1 MSERKQITL
10 RLAENQYEALEKLAK
25 NKQLS
30 VNSLIVEALW
40 DFLERESTKNVNKV
54 D

>member
-30 VNSLIVEALW
+30 VNSLVVNALW
-40 DFLERESTKNVNKV
+40 QYVNQY
-54 D
+54 

>member
-10 RLAENQYEALEKLAK
+10 RLAENQYEALEKLPK

-30 VNSLIVEALW
+30 VNSLVVNALW
-40 DFLERESTKNVNKV
+40 QYVSQY
-54 D
+54 